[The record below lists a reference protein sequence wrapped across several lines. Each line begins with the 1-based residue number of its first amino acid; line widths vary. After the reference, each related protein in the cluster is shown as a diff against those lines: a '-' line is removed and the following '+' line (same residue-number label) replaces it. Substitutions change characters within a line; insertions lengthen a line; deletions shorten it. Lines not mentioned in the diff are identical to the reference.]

1 MTSPT
6 PPRGY
11 HHGSLEQALIAAT
24 VALIE
29 EQGLQAVSVREV
41 ARRAGVSSGAP
52 FRHFASK
59 TALMTAVAEQAMQR
73 LTLAIQTRVDA
84 LRGASPLTTLRE
96 MGHAYVD
103 WVLANRTHFLVISS
117 RSEID
122 FAGSP
127 VLVAQNEA
135 LRQRMID
142 LLRRAQLQGEVQAQF
157 DLADLVLTTRAMTY
171 GAARLWADGHFPQ
184 WQVAG
189 DERSALYR
197 MIDLFLDR
205 IAAPPVQADRA

>member
-1 MTSPT
+1 MTSPM

-29 EQGLQAVSVREV
+29 ERGLQAVSVREV

-59 TALMTAVAEQAMQR
+59 AALMTAVAEQAMQR
-73 LTLAIQTRVDA
+73 LTLSVQSRVDA
-84 LRGASPLTTLRE
+84 LEGASPLTTLRE
-96 MGHAYVD
+96 MGHAYGD

-122 FAGSP
+122 FDGSP
-127 VLVAQNEA
+127 ILIAQNEA
-135 LRQRMID
+135 LRQRMIE
-142 LLRRAQLQGEVQAQF
+142 LLRQAQVQGEIDAQL
-157 DLADLVLTTRAMTY
+157 DLAETVLITRAMTY
-171 GAARLWADGHFPQ
+171 GAVRLWADGHFPQ
-184 WQVAG
+184 WQVTG

-197 MIDLFLDR
+197 MLDLFLDR
-205 IAAPPVQADRA
+205 IAVSSAS

>member
-1 MTSPT
+1 MTPPM

-29 EQGLQAVSVREV
+29 ERGLQAVSVREV

-59 TALMTAVAEQAMQR
+59 AALMTAVAEQAMQR
-73 LTLAIQTRVDA
+73 LTLSVQSRVDA
-84 LRGASPLTTLRE
+84 LEGASPLTTLRE
-96 MGHAYVD
+96 MGHAYGD

-117 RSEID
+117 RAEID
-122 FAGSP
+122 FDGSP
-127 VLVAQNEA
+127 ILIAQNEA
-135 LRQRMID
+135 LRQRMIE
-142 LLRRAQLQGEVQAQF
+142 LLRQAQVQGEIDAQL
-157 DLADLVLTTRAMTY
+157 DLAETVLITRAMTY

-184 WQVAG
+184 WQVTG

-197 MIDLFLDR
+197 MLDLFLDR
-205 IAAPPVQADRA
+205 IAVSSAS

>member
-1 MTSPT
+1 MTTPL

-29 EQGLQAVSVREV
+29 EQGVQAVSVREV

-73 LTLAIQTRVDA
+73 LTQSVQSRLDLLQA
-84 LRGASPLTTLRE
+84 ASPMVRLRE
-96 MGHAYVD
+96 MGHAYLD

-122 FAGSP
+122 FERSP
-127 VLVAQNEA
+127 ILVAQNEA
-135 LRQRMID
+135 LRQTMIT
-142 LLRRAQLQGEVQAQF
+142 LLGQAQSQGEVKP
-157 DLADLVLTTRAMTY
+157 DLNLDDLVLTTRAMTY

-184 WQVAG
+184 WQVQA
-189 DERSALYR
+189 DDRSALYR

-205 IAAPPVQADRA
+205 IAA